1 MQSVTQF
8 TDFQELF
15 DYANLAEKDFSAEK
29 QNAIVITADQ
39 QKQVICVV
47 FALYDS
53 HQQRVML
60 TKEYPIEIMM
70 KHWNDVTIPRR

>member
-15 DYANLAEKDFSAEK
+15 DYANLADKDFSAEK

-39 QKQVICVV
+39 QKQVNCDV
-47 FALYDS
+47 FALRDSLAKGNVDERIPYRNYDET
-53 HQQRVML
+53 L
-60 TKEYPIEIMM
+60 E
-70 KHWNDVTIPRR
+70 